1 MILLFIGLITHVIV
15 TIAALLTL
23 RHRIECHNK
32 AIIVICDL
40 LVKMAL
46 QKSGV
51 TDAKE
56 IN

>member
-15 TIAALLTL
+15 TTAALLTL

-40 LVKMAL
+40 IVKMAS